1 MYLTI
6 QGIVLRVTDYNDKDA
21 LLTMLTRR
29 HGRLTVKARGLR
41 RKNSPLIAP
50 CQLLAYGEFTLFE
63 YRGQYTINEA
73 QSIELFTP
81 LRRDLTKLSLGTYF
95 AQVSEVLS
103 QEDMPNPELQSLLL
117 NCLYALSKL
126 DLPESQVKA
135 VFELRAACLSGYT
148 PDLTGCHVCGSQTP
162 ERFDLSAGMLE
173 CRNCRSSES
182 SGIRMPV
189 PPSVLE
195 AMRYICYCDSKK
207 LFSFQAGEDTL
218 QQLSEVT
225 EAYLA
230 TQLERG
236 FSTLDF
242 INRYLYRRKPCQN
255 YTKNLCE
262 SWNSIRFCSFLPNV
276 PAARAARKPA
286 CRCGLLRTWRKWS

>member
-126 DLPESQVKA
+126 NLPESQVKA

-148 PDLTGCHVCGSQTP
+148 PDLTGCHVCGSPAP
-162 ERFDLSAGMLE
+162 ERFDLS
-173 CRNCRSSES
+173 N
-182 SGIRMPV
+182 GIRMPV

-195 AMRYICYCDSKK
+195 AMRYICHCDSKK

-242 INRYLYRRKPCQN
+242 YK
-255 YTKNLCE
+255 
-262 SWNSIRFCSFLPNV
+262 S
-276 PAARAARKPA
+276 
-286 CRCGLLRTWRKWS
+286 LLI